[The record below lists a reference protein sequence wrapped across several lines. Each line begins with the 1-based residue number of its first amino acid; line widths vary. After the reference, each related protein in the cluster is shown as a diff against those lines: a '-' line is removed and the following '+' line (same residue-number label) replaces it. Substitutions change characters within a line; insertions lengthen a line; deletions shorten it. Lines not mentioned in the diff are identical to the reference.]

1 MTIALTASLR
11 AWAQKFVANAPEQ
24 VAVGQQFRLT
34 FTINTQQV
42 SGFHPGDFPEGLEV
56 LMGPSTSSQSSFQ
69 MVNGRT
75 SSSSSI
81 TYTYILCAEKKG
93 KFTIPAAKITA
104 DGKSVTSNSLQ
115 ITVNAAQQGAGHQSG
130 GYQGSQR
137 QQMRPAGSN
146 ISASDLYIQVS
157 ANKKHVVEQEPVLL
171 TYKVYTLVDLTQLE
185 GKMPDLK
192 GFHTQEV
199 QLPHQKSF
207 KIETVNGRPY
217 KTVTWSQ
224 YVMFPQQTGKLE
236 IPALTFNGVVVQ
248 QNRSIDPFE
257 AFFNGGS
264 GYVEVKKKIVAPGMT
279 IQVDPLPAKPAD
291 FSLGVGQ
298 FSISAQIDKTT
309 TKANDPVKLR
319 VVVSG
324 SGNLKLIKEP
334 VTDFPKDFDK
344 YDPKVTDK
352 TKLTANGVEGS
363 IIYDYL
369 LVPRHQGKF
378 EIPPVEFTYYNTAKK
393 TYQTIRTEAF
403 TLNVE
408 KGAGGKEVSDYTG
421 KEDVKQ
427 LNKDIR
433 YIRQGDAKL
442 HDINEFFFGS
452 DSYMILLVLQLV
464 VFISLFA
471 VFRHK
476 ATALSNESALRGKK
490 ANSIA
495 ARKLKKAGKLLK
507 EGRSEEFYD
516 ETLRA
521 LWGYVGD
528 KLNMPAEQLTRDNVS
543 VRLAERN
550 VDEETVKLLMTALD
564 ECEFER
570 YAPGDQSGNMQKTYE
585 AAMQGIMSIENA
597 MKKNKKNMK
606 KAMAVMAWL
615 MTMALAFNAQ
625 DARAEEQMS
634 LKQKADQA
642 YAAQNYQEAIRTYEL
657 ILKEGVS
664 PEVYYN
670 LGNAYYRTENITY
683 AIINYERALLLSP
696 GDADIRFNLQ
706 MAREKTID
714 KITPVSEMF
723 FVTWYRALVNMASV
737 DGWAV
742 GAQILLTLAVILV
755 LVYLFT
761 TPVWLRKCGFF
772 GAFALL
778 VAFGFC
784 NLFAYQQKEALV
796 NRTGAVVTASAVTV
810 KSTPAQT
817 GTDLFVIHEGT
828 KVEIIDDSMKEWK
841 EVRMADGK
849 QGWLQTRQIE
859 KI

>member
-1 MTIALTASLR
+1 
-11 AWAQKFVANAPEQ
+11 
-24 VAVGQQFRLT
+24 
-34 FTINTQQV
+34 
-42 SGFHPGDFPEGLEV
+42 
-56 LMGPSTSSQSSFQ
+56 
-69 MVNGRT
+69 
-75 SSSSSI
+75 
-81 TYTYILCAEKKG
+81 
-93 KFTIPAAKITA
+93 
-104 DGKSVTSNSLQ
+104 
-115 ITVNAAQQGAGHQSG
+115 
-130 GYQGSQR
+130 
-137 QQMRPAGSN
+137 
-146 ISASDLYIQVS
+146 
-157 ANKKHVVEQEPVLL
+157 
-171 TYKVYTLVDLTQLE
+171 
-185 GKMPDLK
+185 
-192 GFHTQEV
+192 
-199 QLPHQKSF
+199 
-207 KIETVNGRPY
+207 
-217 KTVTWSQ
+217 
-224 YVMFPQQTGKLE
+224 
-236 IPALTFNGVVVQ
+236 
-248 QNRSIDPFE
+248 
-257 AFFNGGS
+257 
-264 GYVEVKKKIVAPGMT
+264 
-279 IQVDPLPAKPAD
+279 
-291 FSLGVGQ
+291 
-298 FSISAQIDKTT
+298 
-309 TKANDPVKLR
+309 
-319 VVVSG
+319 
-324 SGNLKLIKEP
+324 
-334 VTDFPKDFDK
+334 
-344 YDPKVTDK
+344 
-352 TKLTANGVEGS
+352 
-363 IIYDYL
+363 
-369 LVPRHQGKF
+369 
-378 EIPPVEFTYYNTAKK
+378 
-393 TYQTIRTEAF
+393 
-403 TLNVE
+403 
-408 KGAGGKEVSDYTG
+408 
-421 KEDVKQ
+421 
-427 LNKDIR
+427 
-433 YIRQGDAKL
+433 
-442 HDINEFFFGS
+442 
-452 DSYMILLVLQLV
+452 
-464 VFISLFA
+464 
-471 VFRHK
+471 
-476 ATALSNESALRGKK
+476 
-490 ANSIA
+490 
-495 ARKLKKAGKLLK
+495 
-507 EGRSEEFYD
+507 
-516 ETLRA
+516 
-521 LWGYVGD
+521 
-528 KLNMPAEQLTRDNVS
+528 
-543 VRLAERN
+543 
-550 VDEETVKLLMTALD
+550 
-564 ECEFER
+564 
-570 YAPGDQSGNMQKTYE
+570 MQKTYE